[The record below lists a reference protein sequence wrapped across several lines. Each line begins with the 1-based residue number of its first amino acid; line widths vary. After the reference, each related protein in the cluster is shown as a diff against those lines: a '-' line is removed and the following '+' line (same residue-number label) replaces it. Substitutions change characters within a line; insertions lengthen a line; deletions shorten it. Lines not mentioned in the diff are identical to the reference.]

1 MIVILN
7 IVLKQVLQVL
17 VRFEKHWSQSDQ
29 EKAYAILAF
38 VSQLLNSVLVL
49 LLVNARSSIA
59 SNTIN
64 STLSGNQRT
73 SWCVWMPFTA
83 GALCMVARA
92 TVCCSYWQDL
102 YTRHIVV
109 MQAAFGAL
117 ALQACAAAALW
128 LQHFV
133 LVL

>member
-1 MIVILN
+1 MNRICYKVVASDACLIAVACRAVISGVIVLLN
-7 IVLKQVLQVL
+7 IILKQLLQGL

-64 STLSGNQRT
+64 STLSNNEKT
-73 SWCVWMPFTA
+73 SWCVFILIPA
-83 GALCMVARA
+83 CHSSLHSRLA
-92 TVCCSYWQDL
+92 WQ
-102 YTRHIVV
+102 
-109 MQAAFGAL
+109 
-117 ALQACAAAALW
+117 
-128 LQHFV
+128 
-133 LVL
+133 

>member
-1 MIVILN
+1 MRFATIPIVTCRAVISGVIVILN

-49 LLVNARSSIA
+49 LLVNARSNIA

-64 STLSGNQRT
+64 STLSNSERT
-73 SWCVWMPFTA
+73 SWCV
-83 GALCMVARA
+83 VA
-92 TVCCSYWQDL
+92 TGDSTISL
-102 YTRHIVV
+102 
-109 MQAAFGAL
+109 
-117 ALQACAAAALW
+117 
-128 LQHFV
+128 
-133 LVL
+133 